1 MNEVVIIVMS
11 VYCVYSVHVR
21 AGIAAE
27 DRAGAETGQ
36 QGDHCPQK
44 KVSRLSS
51 AATYIMWMWI

>member
-1 MNEVVIIVMS
+1 MNELVIIIMS
-11 VYCVYSVHVR
+11 IYCVYSVHVR
-21 AGIAAE
+21 AGVAAE

-51 AATYIMWMWI
+51 AAIV